1 MFVHPEPHKTHT
13 IWYTPHTHS
22 LWAIFATQ
30 HPMPSHLW
38 IAATSRC
45 ASPELATERMAVP
58 RARINAEGFAAAPV
72 RFGGGDGSLDW
83 SHAWSGR
90 RISSLSRAH
99 STPDR
104 PPLDA
109 SLVFCDLDSGAATIP
124 RHRRRYRRHRHCR
137 LPWSACWH
145 LMSYK

>member
-1 MFVHPEPHKTHT
+1 
-13 IWYTPHTHS
+13 
-22 LWAIFATQ
+22 
-30 HPMPSHLW
+30 MPSHLW

-104 PPLDA
+104 PPPDA
-109 SLVFCDLDSGAATIP
+109 SLVFCDLDSGGCDNSPSPPPLSPPPPLSSPVVRLLASDVVQVGVIDSVIASHCAACDN
-124 RHRRRYRRHRHCR
+124 RLRRKEKY
-137 LPWSACWH
+137 ACIQ
-145 LMSYK
+145 M